1 MASMK
6 TVLGLTL
13 IASGVVI
20 ALLGHRRLP
29 IREGAVMRAVSH
41 KGWGSKVGARLQ
53 SIVVGVLL
61 IGFGL
66 SLIFE

>member
-6 TVLGLTL
+6 SILGLL
-13 IASGVVI
+13 LVVVGVVI
-20 ALLGHRRLP
+20 ALFGYKRLP
-29 IREGAVMRAVSH
+29 VREGVLMRAVSPH
-41 KGWGSKVGARLQ
+41 GWGSKVSVRLT

-61 IGFGL
+61 IGFGV